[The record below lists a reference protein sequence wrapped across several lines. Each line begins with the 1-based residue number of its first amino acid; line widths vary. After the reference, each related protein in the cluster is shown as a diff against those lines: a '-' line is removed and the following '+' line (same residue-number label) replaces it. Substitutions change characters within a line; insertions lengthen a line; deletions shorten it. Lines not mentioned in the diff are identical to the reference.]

1 MSNFKELSENVI
13 KWANDKN
20 LLQPENHKSQFLK
33 FIEESGELAQGI
45 LKSHDELISDSFG
58 DVLVTLIILAKQLDY
73 DLVECLE
80 TAYNEIKD
88 RTGETVGGTFI
99 KENKA

>member
-1 MSNFKELSENVI
+1 MSNFKELSESVI
-13 KWANDKN
+13 NWANDKN
-20 LLQPENHKSQFLK
+20 LLQAENHKSQFLK

-45 LKSHDELISDSFG
+45 LKNNNELIEDSFG

-88 RTGETVGGTFI
+88 RKGKTIDGTFI
-99 KENKA
+99 KQTK

>member
-1 MSNFKELSENVI
+1 MNFKELSESVI
-13 KWANDKN
+13 KWANDKD
-20 LLQPENHKSQFLK
+20 LLRPENHKSQYLK

-45 LKSHDELISDSFG
+45 LKNNEDLIEDSLG
-58 DVLVTLIILAKQLDY
+58 DVLVTLIILAEQLDH

-88 RTGETVGGTFI
+88 RQGRTVDGTFI
-99 KENKA
+99 KN

>member
-1 MSNFKELSENVI
+1 MSNFKELSESVI
-13 KWANDKN
+13 KWANDRN
-20 LLQPENHKSQFLK
+20 LLQAENHKSQFLK

-45 LKSHDELISDSFG
+45 LKNNDELIKDSFG

-73 DLVECLE
+73 DLEECLE

-88 RTGETVGGTFI
+88 RKGKTSNGTFI
-99 KENKA
+99 KES

>member
-1 MSNFKELSENVI
+1 MSNFKELSKSVI
-13 KWANDKN
+13 EWANDKN
-20 LLQPENHKSQFLK
+20 LLEPENHKSQFLK

-45 LKSHDELISDSFG
+45 LKNDNGLIEDSLG

-88 RTGETVGGTFI
+88 RKGQTIDGTFI
-99 KENKA
+99 KN

>member
-1 MSNFKELSENVI
+1 MNFKELSESVI

-20 LLQPENHKSQFLK
+20 LLEPENHKSQYLK

-45 LKSHDELISDSFG
+45 LKNNEDLIEDSLG
-58 DVLVTLIILAKQLDY
+58 DVLVTLIILAEQLDH

-88 RTGETVGGTFI
+88 RQGRTVDGTFI
-99 KENKA
+99 KN

>member
-1 MSNFKELSENVI
+1 MSNFKELSESVI
-13 KWANDKN
+13 NWANDKN
-20 LLQPENHKSQFLK
+20 LLQAENHKSQFLK

-45 LKSHDELISDSFG
+45 LKNNNELIEDSFG

-88 RTGETVGGTFI
+88 RKGQTIDGTFI
-99 KENKA
+99 KQTK

>member
-1 MSNFKELSENVI
+1 MSNFKELSKSVI
-13 KWANDKN
+13 EWANDKN

-45 LKSHDELISDSFG
+45 LKNDNELIEDSFG